1 MVDLAKLIKNKPLV
15 FPSEIKVCEELK
27 DVLNRMLTAD
37 IKKRIDWQDLFNHP
51 VTSYLSKKRK
61 TEVELELA
69 EDESLL
75 INTSKCYL
83 KNNLV
88 LSNVGEIKSKEG
100 VNDYLVD
107 IIRNGKK
114 V

>member
-1 MVDLAKLIKNKPLV
+1 
-15 FPSEIKVCEELK
+15 
-27 DVLNRMLTAD
+27 MLTAD
-37 IKKRIDWQDLFNHP
+37 IKKRIDWHDLFNHP
-51 VTSYLSKKRK
+51 VTNYLSKKRK

-88 LSNVGEIKSKEG
+88 LSNIG
-100 VNDYLVD
+100 
-107 IIRNGKK
+107 
-114 V
+114 